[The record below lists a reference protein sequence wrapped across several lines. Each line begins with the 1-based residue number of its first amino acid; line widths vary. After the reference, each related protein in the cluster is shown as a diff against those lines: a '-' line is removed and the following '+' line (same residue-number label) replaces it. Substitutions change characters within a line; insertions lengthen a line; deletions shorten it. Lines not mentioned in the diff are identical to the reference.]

1 MPRSNDIEFA
11 IAEILDSQRQLH
23 LVRKLEAN
31 MGTLRGR
38 DANVLVRTYEAGF
51 HHIESAAS
59 VIVDDTVD
67 GGIGQPGSIEA
78 GEHVV
83 LSKDVFNQHVAGH
96 TVLVGGKIYDSTICS
111 VSDMNIMGNVT
122 NSQLT
127 LGELNIHRTEIAQIE
142 RQIQDLAEQNQRLSR
157 QLAHESSQLN
167 KMSSSAG
174 FNLSLQ
180 VGRLIQHE
188 AKKLTLNLSHFYE
201 QVNKETDDEI
211 RVALT
216 EFFNRGVMGVL
227 SRTNRAQF
235 AGSPAKEQ
243 LFTKVLASLR
253 QFVLSTF
260 QRDMLVRRLTNET
273 EVFKEQV
280 ASYADPERRLCLKG
294 ELSRDSEVCF
304 CFPLVILHDDGRAT
318 LTAHAIRL
326 ALRQDAQG
334 MALVQTHPDGS
345 EETIRVRDRLEAVEF
360 YLGTKN
366 QQPTVRVVPMR

>member
-38 DANVLVRTYEAGF
+38 EANVLVRTYEAGF

-96 TVLVGGKIYDSTICS
+96 TVLIGGKIYDSTICS
-111 VSDMNIMGNVT
+111 VSDMTIMGNVT

-142 RQIQDLAEQNQRLSR
+142 RQIQDLAEQNPRLCR

-167 KMSSSAG
+167 KMSTSAG

-260 QRDMLVRRLTNET
+260 QRDMLFRRLTNET
-273 EVFKEQV
+273 EVFKEQI
-280 ASYADPERRLCLKG
+280 ASYADPERRLRIKG
-294 ELSRDSEVCF
+294 ELSQDSEVRF
-304 CFPLVILHDDGRAT
+304 CFPLVTLHDDGRAT

>member
-96 TVLVGGKIYDSTICS
+96 TVLIGGKIYDSTICS
-111 VSDMNIMGNVT
+111 VSDMTIMGNVT

-142 RQIQDLAEQNQRLSR
+142 RQIQDLAEQNQRLCR

-260 QRDMLVRRLTNET
+260 QRDMLFRRLTNET
-273 EVFKEQV
+273 EVFKEQI
-280 ASYADPERRLCLKG
+280 ASYADPERRLRIKG
-294 ELSRDSEVCF
+294 ELSQDSEVRF
-304 CFPLVILHDDGRAT
+304 CFPLVTLHDDGRAT

-345 EETIRVRDRLEAVEF
+345 EETIRVRDRLDAVEF